1 MSKFLKIPNGD
12 YKVSVQPGGTITLDT
27 GEASGQVVITG
38 DLVVEGD
45 TTTVNT
51 ANLLVEDN
59 IILLNKGET
68 SAGISLDTAG
78 IQIDRGTFPDAYL
91 LFDENISYTVPIDI
105 PDIGGSSINGAF
117 VLKDNDGNLRALRT
131 NVINTSGGNLNL
143 IGSSTGIVNVSGTV
157 NYEARVLD
165 DDDIPNKKYV
175 DDALSTLGDNVSVTG
190 LADFDTEISIRDSS
204 RAEINDSRIRFTIDS
219 VDVAQF
225 DNNRAILQGIVITDT
240 TIEVK
245 NPSPLQAIDYTATD
259 MIIKH
264 PDSSSA
270 VVIDTTLGLKPILS
284 ELVFPDVPTEGAR
297 IYSSTESIGGTGIYF
312 VNEEGTRDEMVS
324 RSRAI
329 LYGII
334 F

>member
-12 YKVSVQPGGTITLDT
+12 YKVAVQPGGTITLDT

-59 IILLNKGET
+59 TILLNKGET
-68 SAGISLDTAG
+68 GAGISLDIAG
-78 IQIDRGTFPDAYL
+78 IQIDRGTFSDAIL
-91 LFDENISYTVPIDI
+91 AFDETISYIVPVDVL
-105 PDIGGSSINGAF
+105 DIGGTNIDGAF
-117 VLKDNDGNLRALRT
+117 VLKDNSGNLRALRT

-143 IGSSTGIVNVSGTV
+143 IGSGNGVVSVTGTTDYESNVID
-157 NYEARVLD
+157 E
-165 DDDIPNKKYV
+165 DDIPNKKYV
-175 DDALSTLGDNVSVTG
+175 DDALIALGDNVTVTG
-190 LADFDTEISIRDSS
+190 LADFDTEITIRDSS

-219 VDVAQF
+219 TDVAQF
-225 DNNRAILQGIVITDT
+225 DNNRAILQGVVITDT

-245 NPSPLQAIDYTATD
+245 NPSPLQAIDYAASD
-259 MIIKH
+259 MILKH

-270 VVIDTTLGLKPILS
+270 ILIDTTLGLKPILS
-284 ELVFPDVPTEGAR
+284 EFVFPDAPTEGVR
-297 IYSSTESIGGTGIYF
+297 IYSSAESIGGTGIYF

>member
-27 GEASGQVVITG
+27 GDASGQVVITG

-78 IQIDRGTFPDAYL
+78 IQIDRGTLPDAIFA
-91 LFDENISYTVPIDI
+91 FDETIPYTVPVGI

-117 VLKDNDGNLRALRT
+117 VLKDNNGILRALRT
-131 NVINTSGGNLNL
+131 NVINTDGGNLNL
-143 IGSSTGIVNVSGTV
+143 IGSGLGTVNVSGTI
-157 NYEARVLD
+157 NYEDRVLD
-165 DDDIPNKKYV
+165 DDDIPNKRWV
-175 DDALSTLGDNVSVTG
+175 EQELLSIGDNVTVTG
-190 LADFDTEISIRDSS
+190 LADFDTEITIRDSV
-204 RAEINDSRIRFTIDS
+204 RAEINDSRIRFTVDA
-219 VDVAQF
+219 VDVAQI
-225 DNNRAILQGIVITDT
+225 DGTRAILHGLVITDT

-245 NPSPLQAIDYTATD
+245 NPSPLQAIDYTAID
-259 MIIKH
+259 MTLKH

-284 ELVFPDVPTEGAR
+284 ELFFPDAPVEGTR
-297 IYSSTESIGGTGIYF
+297 IYSSVESIGGTGIYF
-312 VNEEGTRDEMVS
+312 VNDGNTRDELVS

>member
-12 YKVSVQPGGTITLDT
+12 YKVAVQPGGTITLDT

-59 IILLNKGET
+59 TILLNKGET

-78 IQIDRGTFPDAYL
+78 IQIDRGTLPDAIL
-91 LFDENISYTVPIDI
+91 AFDETIPYTVPVGI
-105 PDIGGSSINGAF
+105 PDIGGTSVSGAF
-117 VLKDNDGNLRALRT
+117 VLKDNNGILRALRT
-131 NVINTSGGNLNL
+131 NVINTGGGNLNL
-143 IGSSTGIVNVSGTV
+143 IGSGLGVINVSGTV
-157 NYEARVLD
+157 NYEDRVLD
-165 DDDIPNKKYV
+165 DDDIPNKLWVVQELQKI
-175 DDALSTLGDNVSVTG
+175 GDSVTVTG
-190 LADFDTEISIRDSS
+190 LADFDTEITIRDSVRS
-204 RAEINDSRIRFTIDS
+204 EIDNSRIRFTVDA
-219 VDVAQF
+219 VDVAQI
-225 DNNRAILQGIVITDT
+225 DDSRAIFHGLVITDT

-245 NPSPLQAIDYTATD
+245 NPSPLQAVDYTAID
-259 MIIKH
+259 MTLKH

-284 ELVFPDVPTEGAR
+284 ELFFPDAPTEGAR
-297 IYSSTESIGGTGIYF
+297 IYSSTESIGGTGVYF